1 MGNETWRQRLQLA
14 AQRCPLLGGTSVGL
28 SPQWKENWAK
38 TGRRSWGEGQLSGV
52 LVLIYCSLSSSHA
65 PQDCHG

>member
-1 MGNETWRQRLQLA
+1 MGNETWRQRLQSA

-28 SPQWKENWAK
+28 SPQWKENWTK
-38 TGRRSWGEGQLSGV
+38 TGRRSWRDGLLSGV
-52 LVLIYCSLSSSHA
+52 LVLICCLLSSSHA